1 MYGNPYMQN
10 YNTPFTQQSLNERID
25 TQIAQLNQM
34 KEQMK
39 SQQPTSINQTFQLMF
54 SINAFISS
62 AAQFHTIIFSD
73 FIQNIFDANNEFTFN
88 QLGYSL
94 INVSILA
101 FISSIIFCGG
111 K

>member
-1 MYGNPYMQN
+1 MELFLSYLFGYSSNVG
-10 YNTPFTQQSLNERID
+10 L
-25 TQIAQLNQM
+25 
-34 KEQMK
+34 
-39 SQQPTSINQTFQLMF
+39 INQTFQLIF
-54 SINAFISS
+54 SIKAFISS
-62 AAQFHTIIFSD
+62 AAPFHTIIFSD
-73 FIQNIFDANNEFTFN
+73 FIQKIFDANNEFTFN